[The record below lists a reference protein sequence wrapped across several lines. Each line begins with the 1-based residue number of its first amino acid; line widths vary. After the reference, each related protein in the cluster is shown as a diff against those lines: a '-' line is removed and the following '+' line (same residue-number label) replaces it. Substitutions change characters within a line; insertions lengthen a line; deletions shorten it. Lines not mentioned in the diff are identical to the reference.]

1 MIVVIAIISL
11 LVGLVVPGTARLW
24 SQRNEAGTINLFRGL
39 LESARS
45 RAKQSGE
52 YGIFVYVDPEDD
64 VQRVAFIEAAPPN
77 KPDGFGRD
85 FDAAT
90 CPPDEP
96 GCVKQ
101 VTAVNRFRVIS
112 DQVFTVP
119 RPYRVAP
126 TNVIDPTINPPTLR
140 EWARECEVE
149 SNVNACARLGNDLFW
164 TLDGD
169 TPVAPRQRNHFTVI
183 FDRQGKLIV
192 GRDVLI
198 HDPDLGPDGFGD
210 KTRLRVTG
218 VHTAEQYYRQDGTRA
233 PLLDTSQPGSG
244 FPLTHMV
251 AYDDG
256 VVANVPSAEG
266 LVVYNDS
273 VVEDLDGRSADAT
286 RGQQAGLILAGHLLR
301 ESRTVFINRQT
312 GDITV
317 GEKGQ

>member
-126 TNVIDPTINPPTLR
+126 TNVIDPTINSSDAAGMGTR
-140 EWARECEVE
+140 MRSRIQRECLCP
-149 SNVNACARLGNDLFW
+149 A
-164 TLDGD
+164 
-169 TPVAPRQRNHFTVI
+169 
-183 FDRQGKLIV
+183 
-192 GRDVLI
+192 
-198 HDPDLGPDGFGD
+198 
-210 KTRLRVTG
+210 
-218 VHTAEQYYRQDGTRA
+218 
-233 PLLDTSQPGSG
+233 
-244 FPLTHMV
+244 
-251 AYDDG
+251 
-256 VVANVPSAEG
+256 
-266 LVVYNDS
+266 
-273 VVEDLDGRSADAT
+273 
-286 RGQQAGLILAGHLLR
+286 GQ
-301 ESRTVFINRQT
+301 
-312 GDITV
+312 
-317 GEKGQ
+317 

>member
-1 MIVVIAIISL
+1 
-11 LVGLVVPGTARLW
+11 
-24 SQRNEAGTINLFRGL
+24 
-39 LESARS
+39 
-45 RAKQSGE
+45 
-52 YGIFVYVDPEDD
+52 
-64 VQRVAFIEAAPPN
+64 
-77 KPDGFGRD
+77 
-85 FDAAT
+85 
-90 CPPDEP
+90 
-96 GCVKQ
+96 
-101 VTAVNRFRVIS
+101 
-112 DQVFTVP
+112 
-119 RPYRVAP
+119 
-126 TNVIDPTINPPTLR
+126 
-140 EWARECEVE
+140 
-149 SNVNACARLGNDLFW
+149 
-164 TLDGD
+164 
-169 TPVAPRQRNHFTVI
+169 
-183 FDRQGKLIV
+183 
-192 GRDVLI
+192 
-198 HDPDLGPDGFGD
+198 
-210 KTRLRVTG
+210 VTG

>member
-1 MIVVIAIISL
+1 
-11 LVGLVVPGTARLW
+11 
-24 SQRNEAGTINLFRGL
+24 
-39 LESARS
+39 
-45 RAKQSGE
+45 
-52 YGIFVYVDPEDD
+52 
-64 VQRVAFIEAAPPN
+64 
-77 KPDGFGRD
+77 
-85 FDAAT
+85 
-90 CPPDEP
+90 
-96 GCVKQ
+96 
-101 VTAVNRFRVIS
+101 
-112 DQVFTVP
+112 
-119 RPYRVAP
+119 
-126 TNVIDPTINPPTLR
+126 
-140 EWARECEVE
+140 
-149 SNVNACARLGNDLFW
+149 VNACARLGNDLFW

-233 PLLDTSQPGSG
+233 PLLDASQPGSG

-273 VVEDLDGRSADAT
+273 VVEDLDGRSANAT
-286 RGQQAGLILAGHLLR
+286 RGQQAGLVLAGHLLR